1 VPQWQI
7 AAGGKMAFDVA
18 SVKVDKSGELGFSPN
33 IPFTLGPTMP
43 AVGGLMSVG
52 NVPLRFLIGFAYKL
66 SVGQTRFLMPGLP
79 SWVDSERFAIEARA
93 EGNPT
98 KDQFRLMV
106 QSLLAERF
114 KLAMHHETRQLP
126 LLAIVLSKPGRT
138 GPQLIP
144 HTDDAKCG
152 SEGQPAAPPA
162 PMELAPLPCG
172 AIVIG
177 GLPPTVPGRAKSGGR
192 KLTLDYIAAFLN
204 GTGFPGLDS
213 ERLVVNRTGLSGEY
227 DFWIEM
233 VPSNGVL
240 PNGDQPDPNGPTML
254 EALQEQ
260 LGLKLESQTGP
271 VDVFVVDHVEKP
283 SPN

>member
-1 VPQWQI
+1 
-7 AAGGKMAFDVA
+7 MAFDVV
-18 SVKVDKSGELGFSPN
+18 SVKINKSGELGGFRN
-33 IPFTLGPTMP
+33 IPLTLGPTMP
-43 AVGGLMSVG
+43 PVGGLMSMT
-52 NVPLRFLIGFAYKL
+52 NVPLRSVIGFAYKL

-79 SWVDSERFAIEARA
+79 SWVDSERFDIEARA

-114 KLAMHHETRQLP
+114 KLSMHHETRQLP
-126 LLAIVLSKPGRT
+126 VLAIVLSKPGET

-162 PMELAPLPCG
+162 PVELAPLPCG
-172 AIVIG
+172 MIVMP
-177 GLPPTVPGRAKSGGR
+177 GLPPSVPGRIKGGGR
-192 KLTLDYIAAFLN
+192 KLSLDYIAAFLT
-204 GTGFPGLDS
+204 GTAYPGLDS

-227 DFWIEM
+227 DFWMELI
-233 VPSNGVL
+233 PSNGANGAL
-240 PNGDQPDPNGPTML
+240 PDGVQPDPNGPTLL

-260 LGLKLESQTGP
+260 LGLKLESTTGS
-271 VDVFVVDHVEKP
+271 VDVFVIDHVEHP
-283 SPN
+283 SEN